1 MKILFYSTNSNH
13 FDGNTFKINTLPSW
27 KNQWEQLCNIYPE
40 HEFIIITQLP
50 GMFLLDLEN
59 NSVKESCS
67 TIKYFVTR
75 KDSPYEIAELIKSY
89 EPDIAIAVSFWVN
102 PYDWL
107 PINDGIIAEILQTN
121 GIKTICHPSK
131 TALSPGLI

>member
-27 KNQWEQLCNIYPE
+27 KNQCEQLCTIYPE

-50 GMFLLDLEN
+50 GMFLLDLKN

-67 TIKYFVTR
+67 KIKRDLKSLAFL
-75 KDSPYEIAELIKSY
+75 ILAEK
-89 EPDIAIAVSFWVN
+89 
-102 PYDWL
+102 
-107 PINDGIIAEILQTN
+107 TN
-121 GIKTICHPSK
+121 YH
-131 TALSPGLI
+131 A